1 MTIINIYMLHQSS
14 STKRTWQGEVIF
26 LFRIPKQL
34 KSYGI
39 GYGTAYFQKEETSY
53 QQLEY

>member
-1 MTIINIYMLHQSS
+1 MLHQSS